1 MWDQERLVFLHGR
14 LEMRDNMLQLDQIPL
29 KQIHGVS
36 ALKEGELHAFGISN
50 VQDMLE
56 YYPFRYEDYRLRS
69 LSEVKDGDKVTVQA
83 KIMGIPVL
91 QRYGRKSRLT
101 CKLMAEDWMFTATWF
116 NRHFLKDQL
125 TSGREIVVTGKWD
138 LKRMQMTV
146 ADSEFPDK
154 GVARSG
160 TLQPVYSI
168 GGKITQSWM
177 RKTMNQTLQQFGQ
190 MIPEI
195 LPDQLVRKY
204 SMMPRKQAIA
214 GIHQPQDN
222 REGQEARRRMV
233 YEELFLFQLKMQAF
247 RALNRGRADGVV
259 HTVDNATIRE
269 FVRALPFELTD
280 AQKKVELEILHD
292 LRSPY
297 CMNRLLQGDVGSGK
311 TVVAAIGLF
320 ATVRSGFQGAL
331 MVPTEILAEQHM
343 RSLHKLFEPFGI
355 SVGLLTGSTTGKK
368 RKELLA
374 ALQMGL
380 LDIVVGTHAL
390 IQEDVYFRQLGLVV
404 TDEQHRFG
412 VNQRSVLR
420 RKGYNPDVLTMTAT
434 PIPRTL
440 AITAF
445 GDMDVSTISERP
457 KGRIPISTYW
467 VKHELMDR
475 VLGFISR
482 EVDLGRQAYL
492 ICPLI
497 EESEKLD
504 VQNAIDLHIQMQQA
518 FPHYRVGLLHGRMTP
533 AEKEEVMRSFYAN
546 EVQLLVSTTV
556 VEVGVDVPNATLM
569 IIMDADRFGLSQ
581 LHQLRGRVGRGAH
594 ASYCVLIADPK
605 SEVGQERMKVMT
617 DTDDGF
623 EVARRDLD
631 LRGPGDFFG
640 TKQSGLPEFR
650 LADMVA
656 DFEVLE
662 KAREDAT
669 DLIKDS
675 SFWTSPQY
683 ETLRGYLQKEQI
695 FQGDLID

>member
-1 MWDQERLVFLHGR
+1 
-14 LEMRDNMLQLDQIPL
+14 MLQLDQIPL

-50 VQDMLE
+50 IQDMLE

-69 LSEVKDGDKVTVQA
+69 LSEVKDGDKITVQA

-116 NRHFLKDQL
+116 NRHFMKEQL

-177 RKTMNQTLQQFGQ
+177 RKTMSQTLQQFGE

-195 LPDQLVRKY
+195 LPELLVRKY

-445 GDMDVSTISERP
+445 GDMDVSTLSERP

-482 EVDLGRQAYL
+482 EVDQGRQAYL

-683 ETLRGYLQKEQI
+683 EGLRGYLQKEQI

>member
-1 MWDQERLVFLHGR
+1 
-14 LEMRDNMLQLDQIPL
+14 MLQLDQIPL

-69 LSEVKDGDKVTVQA
+69 LSEVKDGDKITVQA

-116 NRHFLKDQL
+116 NRHFMKEQL

-177 RKTMNQTLQQFGQ
+177 RKTMSQTLQQFGE

-195 LPDQLVRKY
+195 LPELLVRKY

-390 IQEDVYFRQLGLVV
+390 IQEDVYFHQLGLVV

-445 GDMDVSTISERP
+445 GDMDVSTLSERP

-482 EVDLGRQAYL
+482 EVDQGRQAYL

-683 ETLRGYLQKEQI
+683 EGLRGYLQKEQI